1 MGLLEGKVAVVTGAA
16 SGIGLGTAELFVS
29 EGAKVVLAD
38 IDDARGEASAASLG
52 ASATYLHTD
61 VTSDADVEAVVA
73 KAVEEFGRLDVF
85 FNNAGAA
92 GDQNPLRDTDPDG
105 FDRTLALLVKSVALG
120 HKHALRQF
128 ERQGGGG
135 AIISTASA
143 AGLQGGWSAPAYT
156 ASKHAVIGLVRQA
169 AAELRGTGVRSNAIC
184 PGIIM
189 TPIMAKAFGVPL
201 EDAAE
206 FEEFLGDKLKD
217 AQPCGRVGT
226 PLDIARA
233 AVFLASDLSEFVTGA
248 ALPVDG
254 GATSVILND
263 FAGLAAAAAAEF
275 AQRRA

>member
-16 SGIGLGTAELFVS
+16 SGIGLGTAQLFVS
-29 EGAKVVLAD
+29 EGAHVVLAD
-38 IDDARGEASAASLG
+38 IDDERGSAAASELG
-52 ASATYLHTD
+52 ESAVYVHTD
-61 VTSDADVEAVVA
+61 VTSDADVEAAVA
-73 KAVEEFGRLDVF
+73 KAVEEFGRLDVM

-92 GDQNPLRDTDPDG
+92 GDPSPLRDTNPEG
-105 FDRTLALLVKSVALG
+105 FDRTLSLLVKSVALG

-156 ASKHAVIGLVRQA
+156 ASKHAVIGLTRQA
-169 AAELRGTGVRSNAIC
+169 AAELVGTGVRSNAIC

-189 TPIMAKAFGVPL
+189 TPIMAKAFGVPT
-201 EDAAE
+201 DRAAE
-206 FEEFLGDKLKD
+206 FEAFLSGRLGG
-217 AQPCGRVGT
+217 AQPIGRVGT

-254 GATSVILND
+254 GATAVILND
-263 FAGLAAAAAAEF
+263 FSGQAAAAAADF
-275 AQRRA
+275 LA